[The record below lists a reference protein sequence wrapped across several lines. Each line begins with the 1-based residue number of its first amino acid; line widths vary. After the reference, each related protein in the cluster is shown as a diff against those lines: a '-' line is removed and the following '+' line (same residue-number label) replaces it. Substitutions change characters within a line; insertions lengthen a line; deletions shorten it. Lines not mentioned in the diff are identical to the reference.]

1 MATWDA
7 VRRVVLALPE
17 VTERASRDGVP
28 EWRVRNAL
36 FAWERPLRRKDLEEL
51 GDRAPRGAV
60 LAVRVADEGVKEALC
75 AEQPDVYFTTS
86 HFDGYA
92 AVLIRLGR
100 IRARELREVLVDAWL
115 DRAPTRLARAYLDT
129 NSTRRSPSQR

>member
-1 MATWDA
+1 M
-7 VRRVVLALPE
+7 
-17 VTERASRDGVP
+17 SRDGVS
-28 EWRVRNAL
+28 EWRVKNAR

-51 GDRAPRGAV
+51 GERAPKGAV

-75 AEQPDVYFTTS
+75 AEDPDVYFTTS

-100 IRARELREVLVDAWL
+100 IRTGELRELLVEAWL
-115 DRAPTRLARAYLDT
+115 DRAPKRLAQAYLDT